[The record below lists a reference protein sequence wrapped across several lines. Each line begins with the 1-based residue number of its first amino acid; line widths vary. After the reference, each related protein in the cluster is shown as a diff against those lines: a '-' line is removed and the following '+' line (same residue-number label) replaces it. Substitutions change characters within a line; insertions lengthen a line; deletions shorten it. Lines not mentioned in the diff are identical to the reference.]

1 MSWDEEVSQPS
12 LSCCISYVDEAGA
25 DAVVA
30 LAVMGKSLTCA
41 SQRKTGT
48 GGKEQTGRA
57 T

>member
-1 MSWDEEVSQPS
+1 MSGEVLQPS
-12 LSCCISYVDEAGA
+12 LSCCTSISYMDEAGA
-25 DAVVA
+25 GAVVA
-30 LAVMGKSLTCA
+30 IAVMGKSLMCA